1 MKRKWLVIPALAA
14 LLVTGAIAGTAF
26 AQSESDDDSSPVS
39 RFVEILADKLGVGE
53 EELQTAVEETKEELQ
68 AERKAAW
75 EQQLRDKLAAMVE
88 EGAITQEQPTSTW
101 TGTWTLRSWHR
112 ASSARGSPSD
122 RGHHRG
128 KRGGFRG
135 TRTDAPRR
143 GLRRDRHGLGRF
155 LTGSSHP
162 RRRRGARCAP
172 SLCQLVV

>member
-53 EELQTAVEETKEELQ
+53 EELETALEETKEELQ

-88 EGAITQEQPTSTW
+88 EGKITQEQADEYLDWYLDPPELASGKFGKKFVF
-101 TGTWTLRSWHR
+101 GT
-112 ASSARGSPSD
+112 
-122 RGHHRG
+122 GHHRG
-128 KRGGFRG
+128 KRGGFGGHGRNSG
-135 TRTDAPRR
+135 D
-143 GLRRDRHGLGRF
+143 RDSEE
-155 LTGSSHP
+155 SSSDST
-162 RRRRGARCAP
+162 A
-172 SLCQLVV
+172 S